1 MSEIIIV
8 TDAGYFE
15 AYEVIEEIMESPRLE
30 MIKKFANVDAR
41 TKFSEKVTDQAGRF
55 GRDQGGGNVVKS
67 YGEPH
72 NLEQEIEKNVIK
84 TIVEEINKIISKH
97 KPKKWYLAAEKTIN
111 NRIVEQLDDKIRDS
125 LAKNVKAD
133 LTKKGKKELLAY
145 FK

>member
-84 TIVEEINKIISKH
+84 AIVDEINKIISKY
-97 KPKKWYLAAEKTIN
+97 KPKKWYLAAEKTLN
-111 NRIVEQLDDKIRDS
+111 NRIVEQLDDNVRNS

-133 LTKKGKKELLAY
+133 LTKKGKKELLSY

>member
-41 TKFSEKVTDQAGRF
+41 TKFSEKVTDQPGRF

-133 LTKKGKKELLAY
+133 LTKKGKKELLSY

>member
-84 TIVEEINKIISKH
+84 TIVEETNKIINKH

-111 NRIVEQLDDKIRDS
+111 NRIVEQLDDNVRDS

>member
-1 MSEIIIV
+1 MAEIIIV

-15 AYEVIEEIMESPRLE
+15 AYEVIEEVMESPRLE

-41 TKFSEKVTDQAGRF
+41 TKLGEKLSDQPGRF
-55 GRDQGGGNVVKS
+55 GRDQGGGSVVKS

-84 TIVEEINKIISKH
+84 TIAEEINKIINKY

-111 NRIVEQLDDKIRDS
+111 NRIVEKLEDS
-125 LAKNVKAD
+125 VQNKLAKNVKAD
-133 LTKKGKKELLAY
+133 LTKKGKKELLSY

>member
-41 TKFSEKVTDQAGRF
+41 TKFSEKVSDQAGRF

-84 TIVEEINKIISKH
+84 TIVEEINKIINKH

-111 NRIVEQLDDKIRDS
+111 KRIVEQLDDNVRDS

-133 LTKKGKKELLAY
+133 LTKKGKKELLSY